1 MRVALRQPCIQSSS
15 QFENIF
21 PHLVVSI
28 LKILAPWCLDSIY
41 KKACKATKLETQYAH
56 FKQFKHIPRELKYSV
71 PLHLSFHSP
80 IMTSDPILL
89 IFGCKSN
96 IGASVAEAYK
106 RKGYN
111 PALVSRSIDEATST
125 STELYIKPNFQTP
138 VPSPKSS
145 KKRRRSLGVH

>member
-56 FKQFKHIPRELKYSV
+56 FKQFKHIPRDLKYLV
-71 PLHLSFHSP
+71 PLHFSFHSSN
-80 IMTSDPILL
+80 MTSAPIRFF
-89 IFGCKSN
+89 FGCGFN
-96 IGASVAEAYK
+96 IGASVAKAFKAE
-106 RKGYN
+106 GYN
-111 PALVSRSIDEATST
+111 LALVSRSIDLDTST

-145 KKRRRSLGVH
+145 KK